1 MASVSGRIATSG
13 RVAVSNRTAA
23 SARVSAATRDNTG
36 ALAWVGKG
44 LLAYYRADVA
54 NITTIASKVSQW
66 RDISGNNVHMNQA
79 TSGRRPTFTA
89 SWLNGNGAVTYAGGQ
104 VLASVGNIQ
113 NKSNPITFGGVFQR
127 TATTGAG
134 IFAPSAGGG
143 CELTANLA
151 AAGNRE
157 VQANG
162 VGYIEDGSATLN
174 PELWIASGE
183 INSGNPAITTYAMYV
198 STSITPQ
205 SIASPNA
212 ASITPSGNIAL
223 IGAITSGALA
233 SLTGHI
239 AELFCV
245 DRILTSAEMNAYGV
259 YVLNKYGSI

>member
-1 MASVSGRIATSG
+1 MAAVSGRVSKSG
-13 RVAVSNRTAA
+13 RVATSNRVAA
-23 SARVSAATRDNTG
+23 SARVTSASRDNTG

-44 LLAYYRADVA
+44 LLAYYRADAA
-54 NITTIASKVSQW
+54 NITTTAGKVSQW
-66 RDISGNNVHMNQA
+66 RDVSGNNVHMNQS

-89 SWLNGNGAVTYAGGQ
+89 SWLNGNGALTYTGAQ
-104 VLASVGNIQ
+104 VLVATGNIQ

-151 AAGNRE
+151 ATGKRE
-157 VQANG
+157 VRAND

-174 PELWIASGE
+174 PELWIATGE
-183 INSGNPAITTYAMYV
+183 INSNPVVTTYAMYI

-205 SIASPNA
+205 VIASPNA
-212 ASITPSGNIAL
+212 PSITPSGNTAL

-233 SLTGHI
+233 SLTGYI
-239 AELFCV
+239 GELFCV
-245 DRILTSAEMNAYGV
+245 DRLLTSTEMNAYGV

>member
-1 MASVSGRIATSG
+1 MSSTITRIPASGRIAAANRVSVSGRIS
-13 RVAVSNRTAA
+13 SA
-23 SARVSAATRDNTG
+23 SRDNTG
-36 ALAWVGKG
+36 ALMFSGNG
-44 LLAYYRADVA
+44 LLAYYKADAA
-54 NITTIASKVSQW
+54 NITITAGKVSQW

-89 SWLNGNGAVTYAGGQ
+89 SWLNGNSAVTYAGGQ

-134 IFAPSAGGG
+134 IFAPSTGGG

-151 AAGNRE
+151 AGGKRE

-174 PELWIASGE
+174 PELWIATGE
-183 INSGNPAITTYAMYV
+183 INSGNPAITTYAMYI

-205 SIASPNA
+205 VIPSPNA
-212 ASITPSGNIAL
+212 SSIAPSGNTAL
-223 IGAITSGALA
+223 IGAITSGALN
-233 SLTGHI
+233 SLNGSI

-245 DRILTSAEMNAYGV
+245 DRILTSTEMLAYGN
-259 YVLNKYGSI
+259 YVLNKYGNI